1 MYVCA
6 CQAYIAQR
14 MRHSAYFKCADI
26 TTRPPHQ
33 TRPDQPLESSR
44 ALELHTLRSSFQ
56 ECLLCGGVTMICL
69 GPHTPSL
76 CLTPAPRPPTVPSL
90 SLIFIERFL
99 APSRANCDNFSVCV
113 IICYGLFMFS
123 AVFSINSQDFHIFVD
138 DLLIHFGQPIR
149 LFVTH
154 IELVMNHAGKD
165 KKYVTN
171 RNL

>member
-1 MYVCA
+1 
-6 CQAYIAQR
+6 
-14 MRHSAYFKCADI
+14 
-26 TTRPPHQ
+26 
-33 TRPDQPLESSR
+33 
-44 ALELHTLRSSFQ
+44 
-56 ECLLCGGVTMICL
+56 MICL
-69 GPHTPSL
+69 RPHTPSL
-76 CLTPAPRPPTVPSL
+76 SALRPPPRPPTVPSL

-154 IELVMNHAGKD
+154 IELVMNYGGKD
-165 KKYVTN
+165 KKYVMN